1 MIKKWF
7 ITGTNTNVG
16 KTIISTILLKKA
28 SKLGFNTA
36 GYKPISTGCTQTIN
50 GLRNQ
55 DAIFLKKNS
64 NIKFKYE
71 EINPFSFYNPLPP
84 NFLNNKNNHI
94 TLKKLSI
101 GLKIIQK
108 KSNWIIIEGIGGWY
122 TPIFKKITLADWVK
136 KEKIPVILVIKMEIG
151 CINHTILTTQA
162 ILNSGVQFSGWYANC
177 IKPEPYILNYIYTI
191 NKFIKQPFLGMIP
204 YCKDI
209 NDIYNNTINI
219 NLPK

>member
-64 NIKFKYE
+64 NINSY
-71 EINPFSFYNPLPP
+71 
-84 NFLNNKNNHI
+84 
-94 TLKKLSI
+94 
-101 GLKIIQK
+101 KI
-108 KSNWIIIEGIGGWY
+108 Y
-122 TPIFKKITLADWVK
+122 L
-136 KEKIPVILVIKMEIG
+136 
-151 CINHTILTTQA
+151 
-162 ILNSGVQFSGWYANC
+162 Y
-177 IKPEPYILNYIYTI
+177 
-191 NKFIKQPFLGMIP
+191 
-204 YCKDI
+204 
-209 NDIYNNTINI
+209 
-219 NLPK
+219 